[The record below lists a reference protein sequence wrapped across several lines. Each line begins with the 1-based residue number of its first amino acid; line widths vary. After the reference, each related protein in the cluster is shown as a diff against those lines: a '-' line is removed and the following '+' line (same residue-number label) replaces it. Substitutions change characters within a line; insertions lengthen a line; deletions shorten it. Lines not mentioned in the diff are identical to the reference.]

1 MSVSPAPAIA
11 PMKMREVLRMISKPF
26 VIFSS
31 FAPTAL
37 LWPPFVCQDYD
48 YSCRACLTD

>member
-11 PMKMREVLRMISKPF
+11 PMKMREILRMISKPF

-48 YSCRACLTD
+48 YSRRANLTD

>member
-26 VIFSS
+26 VLFSS
-31 FAPTAL
+31 FAPAAL

-48 YSCRACLTD
+48 YSCGACLTD